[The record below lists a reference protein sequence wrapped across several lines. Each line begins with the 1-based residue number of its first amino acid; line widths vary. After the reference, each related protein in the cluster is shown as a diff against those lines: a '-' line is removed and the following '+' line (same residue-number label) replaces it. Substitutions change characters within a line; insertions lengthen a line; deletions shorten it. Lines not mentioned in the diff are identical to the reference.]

1 MKAYII
7 YIATQLAALALPASG
22 QTGNNDTKATPGTPA
37 MPYKLSLVIIGDNNG
52 KVTVE
57 DANASNGV
65 ITVENE
71 TLVYGAYGSNATS
84 VKLTVAPDAGY
95 AVRQKYPKAYKTGNT
110 GTTVTIS
117 GNSGNYTFSMP
128 PYPVTI
134 EIAYALQLEKVGDI
148 TLKASKQTADE
159 VITILPKYVPITLAG
174 GRKDSLEVATNGWT
188 YAAADNNGQDGAHDN
203 GNTGNNGAYN
213 AAEGA
218 VNVFSFTLASALP
231 DSLDA
236 NGKLSD
242 SGSNDGKYT
251 GKCKV
256 ANMAE
261 PLVPTDSDKDKGI
274 TISAGTGDN
283 LDAKTESD
291 SDSKPFDGTIG
302 KTEST
307 TTVKAL
313 EISGDVKDATLTLN
327 NVAVSGGSNPTD
339 NKTEVKAGA
348 EVTIKL
354 EGENILGTLTVEGGA
369 SLILQPETGAKV
381 TVTEIANAGT
391 FIDSTATVAKVTG
404 TGALDI
410 QADVDGGG
418 EVKQDANITLTAA
431 TNDKSGT
438 TFFIW
443 QKKNADGSYTDMETN
458 KYDSNGQVINTRTN
472 PVVGITDSY
481 VPSTSTTGTFEY
493 RCLIKR
499 EVTPGSSGG
508 STAITL
514 LSTKSETVKVTPKSN
529 PDPDPA
535 PDPSPTVYYE
545 ITLPSV
551 EGAVTDPVAGT
562 YEVES
567 WGTFSFSLTLAKD
580 YDQSKPVVITD
591 RGETITPRLSDGK
604 YLIKQIHS
612 DLSVSITGIVKNTPT
627 ANEEITVA
635 SPRVWGSRGYLHVSL
650 PTAAKTTIYTFSGTL
665 LKSARLPAGDTQVAV
680 PAGNYI
686 VVAGDSSFKVII
698 K

>member
-7 YIATQLAALALPASG
+7 YIATLLAALALPASG
-22 QTGNNDTKATPGTPA
+22 QTAGNDTKAAPGTPA
-37 MPYKLSLVIIGDNNG
+37 MPYKLSLVTIGGNNG

-57 DANASNGV
+57 DANAGNGV

-84 VKLTVAPDAGY
+84 VKLTVTPDAGY
-95 AVRQKYPKAYKTGNT
+95 AVRKKYPKAYKTGNT

-128 PYPVTI
+128 PYPVTV
-134 EIAYALQLEKVGDI
+134 EIAYAHQLEKVGDI
-148 TLKASKQTADE
+148 TLKESKQTAEE
-159 VITILPKYVPITLAG
+159 VITILPKYIPITLAD

-203 GNTGNNGAYN
+203 GNTGKNGAYN
-213 AAEGA
+213 VAEGA

-236 NGKLSD
+236 SGMLSE
-242 SGSNDGKYT
+242 SGNNDGKYT

-256 ANMAE
+256 ANMAK
-261 PLVPTDSDKDKGI
+261 PLIPTDSDKDKGI

-283 LDAKTESD
+283 LDAKTGSGET
-291 SDSKPFDGTIG
+291 KPFDGTIG

-313 EISGDVKDATLTLN
+313 EINGDVKDATLTLH
-327 NVAVSGGSNPTD
+327 NVAVSGGNNSAN

-354 EGENILGTLTVEGGA
+354 EGENTLGTLTVEGGA
-369 SLILQPETGAKV
+369 SLILQPEAGAKV

-391 FIDSTATVAKVTG
+391 FIDNTATIAKVTG
-404 TGALDI
+404 AGALDI

-431 TNDKSGT
+431 TNDKGGT

-443 QKKNADGSYTDMETN
+443 QKKNADGSYTDMKTN
-458 KYDSNGQVINTRTN
+458 KYDSNGQLINTRTN
-472 PVVGITDSY
+472 PVVGITDNY
-481 VPSTSTTGTFEY
+481 VPPTSTTGTFEY

-499 EVTPGSSGG
+499 EVVPSGG

-535 PDPSPTVYYE
+535 PDPSPTVYYK

-567 WGTFSFSLTLAKD
+567 GDTFSFSLTLAKD

-635 SPRVWGSRGYLHVSL
+635 SSRVWGSRGYLHVSL